1 MGEAREVM
9 ERLNAAAF
17 ERKDFKA
24 AAECYAEDAVA
35 VTPDQGEII
44 GREAI
49 AEYLRQ
55 LADPFPDLRYEYE
68 AKARVGKRGNRRGVC
83 HRSQFRTVAHAN
95 G

>member
-35 VTPDQGEII
+35 VNASP
-44 GREAI
+44 R
-49 AEYLRQ
+49 
-55 LADPFPDLRYEYE
+55 
-68 AKARVGKRGNRRGVC
+68 
-83 HRSQFRTVAHAN
+83 
-95 G
+95 